1 MKQKKLFVA
10 VLLFSMANA
19 AMGQGSAQPVDSLPD
34 VEISEVKV
42 LSARVPLTSAQT
54 PQQVTIISHE
64 EIKKLP
70 ANTIDDL
77 LKYAVGVDVRQRGN
91 GVQTDICVHGG
102 TFDQVTILL
111 NGINITSPQTGHLSA
126 DFPISPDDIER
137 IEILEGPS
145 ARTFGTSAFTGT
157 VNIVT
162 RHQDPSRHG
171 VGTAA
176 AGAANVFGGDHGHCG
191 ANINVALG
199 HDAGNTGSATNKSV
213 GSRKARMIH
222 TLSGGYVRD
231 DGDTP
236 NSAYETSR
244 LYYNV
249 SYKSDDVKGSFQ
261 AGYSYKPYEA
271 NTFYGA
277 ASQDQ
282 WESNEHFVIAANGEI
297 SAGKVHIT
305 PSFAADRRYDHY
317 QWHRDSPKGENFH
330 RTDVRTAGV
339 GIWADNRMGRTS
351 FAAEMRSE
359 LIYSTKLGGE
369 MEQSAWFATKG
380 RDGVAEVNYN
390 HSADRTNIYIMAEHD
405 VILPKWTIAL
415 ALPAINNTALDH
427 KWRFCPGMDVAYRP
441 DYHWKLFAN
450 VNSALRMPTFTDL
463 YYSGANIEGTTNLK
477 PERTVDFGAGAKAR
491 FEGLMGEMRL
501 YGSHRTDM
509 IDWVVY
515 EDEKEDG
522 VFRSGNF
529 QLDNR
534 GCELSAA
541 LMPRDIWARNPISKI
556 QIQYAYNDA
565 DISYTRAVAASK
577 YAMEYLRHRV
587 LASADV
593 RIAEGLGVN
602 LGVRYN
608 HRVGEGNSPYT
619 LVDAGA
625 RYERGRI
632 VAYINVTNLL
642 NKNYRDFSYIEQ
654 SGSRVVMGAK
664 VRF

>member
-1 MKQKKLFVA
+1 M
-10 VLLFSMANA
+10 LLSMSAT
-19 AMGQGSAQPVDSLPD
+19 AMAQDSVQGLDTLPD
-34 VEISEVKV
+34 VELDVVKV
-42 LSARVPLTSAQT
+42 LSARVPLTTAQT
-54 PQQVTIISHE
+54 PQQVTIIGRE
-64 EIKKLP
+64 EIQKLP
-70 ANTIDDL
+70 VNTIDDL

-91 GVQTDICVHGG
+91 GVQTDICVRGG

-111 NGINITSPQTGHLSA
+111 NGINITSPHTGHLSA
-126 DFPISPDDIER
+126 DFPIFADDIER
-137 IEILEGPS
+137 VEILEGPS
-145 ARTFGTSAFTGT
+145 ARAFGTSAFTGT

-162 RHQDPSRHG
+162 RNADPSHSRL
-171 VGTAA
+171 GTAVS
-176 AGAANVFGGDHGHCG
+176 GLVNVFGGDHGHAG
-191 ANINVALG
+191 ANANVTLG
-199 HDAGNTGSATNKSV
+199 HNAGNASTNHP
-213 GSRKARMIH
+213 ARLVH

-244 LYYNV
+244 IYYNV
-249 SYKSDDVKGSFQ
+249 SYKSADVKGNFQ

-297 SAGKVHIT
+297 SAGKIHIT

-317 QWHRDSPKGENFH
+317 QWHKGSPKGENFH
-330 RTDVRTAGV
+330 RCDVRTAGV
-339 GIWADNRMGRTS
+339 GVWADNRFGRTS

-359 LIYSTKLGGE
+359 LIYSTKLGSE

-380 RDGVAEVNYN
+380 RDGVVDVNYN
-390 HSADRTNIYIMAEHD
+390 HSADRTNIYLMAEHD
-405 VILPKWTIAL
+405 IILPKWTIAF

-450 VNSALRMPTFTDL
+450 INSALRMPTFTDL

-491 FEGLMGEMRL
+491 YEGFWGEIRL

-522 VFRSGNF
+522 IFRSGNF

-534 GCELSAA
+534 GCEISAA
-541 LMPRDIWARNPISKI
+541 LMPREIWLRNPVTKI

-587 LASADV
+587 LAGVDV

-602 LGVRYN
+602 VSYRYN
-608 HRVGEGNSPYT
+608 HRVGEGNDPYS

-625 RYERGRI
+625 RYEHRRW
-632 VAYINVTNLL
+632 VCYINVTNLL
-642 NKNYRDFSYIEQ
+642 DNDYRDFSYIEQ
-654 SGSRVVMGAK
+654 SGRRFVIGAK

>member
-1 MKQKKLFVA
+1 M
-10 VLLFSMANA
+10 LLSMSAT
-19 AMGQGSAQPVDSLPD
+19 AMAQDSVQGLDTLPD
-34 VEISEVKV
+34 VELDVVKV
-42 LSARVPLTSAQT
+42 LSARVPLTTAQT
-54 PQQVTIISHE
+54 PQQVTIIGRE
-64 EIKKLP
+64 EIQKLP
-70 ANTIDDL
+70 VNTIDDL

-111 NGINITSPQTGHLSA
+111 NGINITSPHTGHLSA
-126 DFPISPDDIER
+126 DFPISADDIER

-145 ARTFGTSAFTGT
+145 ARAFGTSAFTGT

-162 RHQDPSRHG
+162 RNADPSHSRL
-171 VGTAA
+171 GTAVS
-176 AGAANVFGGDHGHCG
+176 GLVNVFGGDHGHAG
-191 ANINVALG
+191 ANANVTLG
-199 HDAGNTGSATNKSV
+199 HNAGNASTNHP
-213 GSRKARMIH
+213 ARLVH

-244 LYYNV
+244 IYYNV
-249 SYKSDDVKGSFQ
+249 SYKSADVKGNFQ

-297 SAGKVHIT
+297 SAGKIHIT

-317 QWHRDSPKGENFH
+317 QWHKGSPKGENFH
-330 RTDVRTAGV
+330 RCDVRTAGV
-339 GIWADNRMGRTS
+339 GVWADNRFGRTS

-359 LIYSTKLGGE
+359 LIYSTKLGSE

-380 RDGVAEVNYN
+380 RDGVADVNYN
-390 HSADRTNIYIMAEHD
+390 HSADRTNIYLMAEHD
-405 VILPKWTIAL
+405 IILPKWTIAF

-450 VNSALRMPTFTDL
+450 INSALRMPTFTDL

-491 FEGLMGEMRL
+491 YEGFWGEIRL

-522 VFRSGNF
+522 IFRSGNF

-534 GCELSAA
+534 GCEISAA
-541 LMPRDIWARNPISKI
+541 LMPREIWLRNPVTKI

-587 LASADV
+587 LAGVDV

-602 LGVRYN
+602 VSYRYN
-608 HRVGEGNSPYT
+608 HRVGEGNDPYS

-625 RYERGRI
+625 RYEHRRW
-632 VAYINVTNLL
+632 VCYINVTNLL
-642 NKNYRDFSYIEQ
+642 DNDYRDFSYIEQ
-654 SGSRVVMGAK
+654 SGRRFVIGAK